1 MPGGARGAAVQVM
14 QTIMATEQTLSIIKP
29 DAISRNLVGNILAR
43 LESEGLLPVAARML
57 RLDRARAEQF
67 YGVHRQKPFFEE
79 LVEFM
84 SSGPILAQVLEGE
97 DAISRYRQLMGATFP
112 SQAKQGTLR
121 GDFREHEDVDP
132 LYNIVHGSDSP
143 ETARTEID
151 FFFSPAEIHSR
162 AD

>member
-1 MPGGARGAAVQVM
+1 MAV
-14 QTIMATEQTLSIIKP
+14 EQTLSIIKP
-29 DAISRNLVGNILAR
+29 DGISRNLAGKILAR

-67 YGVHRQKPFFEE
+67 YAVHRQKPFFEE

-97 DAISRYRQLMGATFP
+97 DAIVRYRQLMGATFP
-112 SQAKQGTLR
+112 GQASAGTLR
-121 GDFREHEDVDP
+121 GDLREHKDVDP
-132 LYNIVHGSDSP
+132 LYNIVHGSDGQ
-143 ETARTEID
+143 ETARAEID

-162 AD
+162 SG